1 MNLHSI
7 YKPILLFFRRK
18 RMALFVKLFD
28 IRDDSEI
35 LDVGGAT
42 FNWQMIDEQP
52 KVILLNVDESC
63 ECTDGRF
70 SFVKGDARELP
81 YEDGQFRVIYSN
93 SVIEHVGG
101 PEDQKRFAD
110 EIRRVG
116 VSYFVQT
123 PNRYFPV
130 EPHYLT
136 LGLQFLP
143 FAVKRRLL
151 RWCSVWGLVT
161 RPDQQGVDEFIRSIR
176 LLSVKEMK
184 SLFPDAKI
192 LVERFLFMPK
202 SIIAIKVE

>member
-1 MNLHSI
+1 
-7 YKPILLFFRRK
+7 
-18 RMALFVKLFD
+18 
-28 IRDDSEI
+28 
-35 LDVGGAT
+35 
-42 FNWQMIDEQP
+42 MIDEQP

-70 SFVKGDARELP
+70 SFVKGDARAALRRRAIP
-81 YEDGQFRVIYSN
+81 CDLLQLGHRARGRTRGSKAVCRRDSPRGRQLLR
-93 SVIEHVGG
+93 
-101 PEDQKRFAD
+101 AD
-110 EIRRVG
+110 A
-116 VSYFVQT
+116 Q
-123 PNRYFPV
+123 PV
-130 EPHYLT
+130 FSGRAHYLT

-192 LVERFLFMPK
+192 LVKRFLFMPK